1 MEFIGRAA
9 FTRRR
14 GNLWSAA
21 LLLPC
26 ITASNYLNLPGGAA
40 TGLLLLSL
48 LVAIPAAGGEFVLL
62 MQEEAGNGTQ
72 VDTRD
77 TGGRARHWLLSMR
90 RIAALCTHSLLL
102 FIACLGFALTQATP
116 TLLILVIALG
126 VSGLGIVEEI
136 RFARSRSDEGIAF

>member
-26 ITASNYLNLPGGAA
+26 ITASNYLNLPDGAA

-77 TGGRARHWLLSMR
+77 TGGKGTPL
-90 RIAALCTHSLLL
+90 AAFYEAYC
-102 FIACLGFALTQATP
+102 
-116 TLLILVIALG
+116 
-126 VSGLGIVEEI
+126 GIVHA
-136 RFARSRSDEGIAF
+136 FAAAVYRLPWFCSYSGNPDPADFGDCSRGFRLRDCGGN